1 MTALIAV
8 WTGDGCVG
16 RCDAKCYNAWG
27 PECHCICQGANHG
40 AGRQEAIENTREL
53 GESWLEQARVA
64 GQRLAH
70 AEVLIDTLH
79 DPLFRC
85 GAPAAGI
92 QGRNRYAAREAL
104 AC

>member
-27 PECHCICQGANHG
+27 PECHCVCQGVNHG

-53 GESWLEQARVA
+53 GESWLEHARA
-64 GQRLAH
+64 DRRDIAH
-70 AEVLIDTLH
+70 AELVIGATH
-79 DPLFRC
+79 DPLFEC
-85 GAPAAGI
+85 GRSAARI
-92 QGRNRYAAREAL
+92 QGRNRHAAREAL

>member
-8 WTGDGCVG
+8 WTGDGCAG

-40 AGRQEAIENTREL
+40 AGKQEAIDNTREL
-53 GESWLEQARVA
+53 GESWLEHVRADGQVVA
-64 GQRLAH
+64 Y

-79 DPLFRC
+79 EPLLEC
-85 GAPAAGI
+85 GRPAAGI
-92 QGRNRYAAREAL
+92 QEGNRYAAREAL